1 MKAFDIWAFKKAILN
16 TLLQA
21 VKAIKGGVI
30 ALGGQIIKAKGHL
43 ISTKGKVIATKGEAL
58 SEFGRHIAAN
68 ALLNHPSTGPATAF
82 ASAAVEHDAGKLIKL
97 TSSYS
102 EVRS

>member
-43 ISTKGKVIATKGEAL
+43 ISTKGNIIATKGEAL
-58 SEFGRHIAAN
+58 SDFGRHIAAN
-68 ALLNHPSTGPATAF
+68 ALLQPSPAAATGPATAF
-82 ASAAVEHDAGKLIKL
+82 AQAAIDHDGGM
-97 TSSYS
+97 
-102 EVRS
+102 